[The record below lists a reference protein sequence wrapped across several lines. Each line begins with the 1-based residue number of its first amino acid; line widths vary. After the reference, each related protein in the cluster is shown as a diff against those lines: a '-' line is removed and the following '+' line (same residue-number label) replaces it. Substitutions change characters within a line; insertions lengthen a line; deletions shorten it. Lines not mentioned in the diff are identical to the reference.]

1 LAAEAQLEGQVRRN
15 VEDDLFD
22 GCRKHRVHIR
32 VNRAA
37 ALPKAPGAEEGLS
50 FGVRF
55 HSINR

>member
-22 GCRKHRVHIR
+22 GCRKHRVNIR

-37 ALPKAPGAEEGLS
+37 ALPKGLSAEEKLS
-50 FGVRF
+50 FGVTF
-55 HSINR
+55 HSFNR